1 MRAFPPF
8 QAARQGGTQTIK
20 RGSMN
25 RPDGRCNTISILRD
39 ANDSTGIHELAH
51 DWLVRFL
58 TDSEHELA
66 TAGLKEDGQTVLKW
80 LGAEK
85 ASDLIYRDTDTK
97 AEKAAKTKMHEKWAR
112 AYETYY
118 REGRAPTS
126 ALKAIFE
133 RVRLGLPEGAHGCQ
147 FRHDLATCRGRGEF
161 RVCRAPSDPGFA
173 RGLLLGRLSS
183 HLGPSYWRQITWEK
197 APL

>member
-1 MRAFPPF
+1 LRAFPPF

-39 ANDSTGIHELAH
+39 ANYSTGIHELAH

-133 RVRLGLPEGAHGCQ
+133 RVRQWMLKIYDAAEKIGAPISDEMRGVFDRMHSLNPDKVVVAEGSKAAES
-147 FRHDLATCRGRGEF
+147 FADRHEAAAAATAVKE
-161 RVCRAPSDPGFA
+161 P
-173 RGLLLGRLSS
+173 
-183 HLGPSYWRQITWEK
+183 
-197 APL
+197 